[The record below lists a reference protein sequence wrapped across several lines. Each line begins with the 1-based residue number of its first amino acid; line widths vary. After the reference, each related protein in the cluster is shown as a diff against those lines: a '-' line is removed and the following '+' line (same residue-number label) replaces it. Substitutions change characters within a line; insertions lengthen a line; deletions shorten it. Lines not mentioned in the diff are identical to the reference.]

1 MGLVI
6 VGGSLQLGPGDRHT
20 MQALPT
26 RHATLSGVLD
36 RDQGVGQRITSR
48 GDRNNTIRSMVIN
61 GERRLTVQK
70 EKLTKRLEGASVR
83 TTLRPSWKVRSFHFI
98 AKWITGWA
106 GALTQVLSAVAH
118 THSP

>member
-1 MGLVI
+1 
-6 VGGSLQLGPGDRHT
+6 
-20 MQALPT
+20 
-26 RHATLSGVLD
+26 
-36 RDQGVGQRITSR
+36 
-48 GDRNNTIRSMVIN
+48 MVIN

-106 GALTQVLSAVAH
+106 GALTQVLSAVPIPLDKQPVKQRNK
-118 THSP
+118 SLL